1 MINPYK
7 LCKLIMYTTKTF
19 TPDNQMMKL
28 LVLVSQSHYQ
38 SRATSFTGND
48 GGKK

>member
-1 MINPYK
+1 MRDPYK
-7 LCKLIMYTTKTF
+7 LHKLIMYTSKTF

-38 SRATSFTGND
+38 SLTCND
-48 GGKK
+48 SGKK